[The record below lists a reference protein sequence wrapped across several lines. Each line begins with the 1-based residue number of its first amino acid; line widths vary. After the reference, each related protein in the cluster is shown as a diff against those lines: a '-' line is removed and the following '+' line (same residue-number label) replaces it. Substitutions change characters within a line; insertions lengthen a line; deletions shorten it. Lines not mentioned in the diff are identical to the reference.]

1 MTSESSKPR
10 ILPILAHV
18 VLLIAAPMWFMI
30 TAFSF
35 MIFTGDVGVQ
45 PVSITL
51 FILYWA
57 GPVVSVILLL
67 ALWLALY
74 RKSYGR
80 VRVLS
85 WGLIAVQLLALIFLL
100 ASG

>member
-1 MTSESSKPR
+1 MTSESSKSR
-10 ILPILAHV
+10 VLPILAHV
-18 VLLIAAPMWFMI
+18 VLLIATPMWFMI

-45 PVSITL
+45 PVSIAL

-67 ALWLALY
+67 VLWIALY
-74 RKSYGR
+74 QKSYGR
-80 VRVLS
+80 VRTLS
-85 WGLIAVQLLALIFLL
+85 WWLIIIQLLAFLVL
-100 ASG
+100 MVSS